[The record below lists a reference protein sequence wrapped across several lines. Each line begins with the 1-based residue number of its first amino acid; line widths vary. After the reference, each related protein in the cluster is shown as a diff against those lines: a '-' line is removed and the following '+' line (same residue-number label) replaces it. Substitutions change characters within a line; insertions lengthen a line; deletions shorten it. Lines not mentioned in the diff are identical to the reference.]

1 MSRQGEEESGSGSQ
15 APRAEAEKP
24 AGLQIEI
31 RREIYT
37 ERSTVGRLFVNG
49 EFECYTLEDCARAK
63 KIPGATCIPAGSYA
77 ATITFSNRFQRQMPE
92 LLEVPGFEGIRI
104 HAGNT
109 DAETEGCILV
119 GETRAQDFVGCSR
132 AAFGRLFMKLRKAE
146 ASGARMQVTILDSE
160 GRKQG
165 ELLRGN
171 QAQGRRLQ
179 SPACRLNAGKRNAT
193 AR

>member
-119 GETRAQDFVGCSR
+119 GETRAQDFVGRSR